1 MSAMAWAEAS
11 VWSVL
16 LPWLQERKKKSPWQ
30 PQMRGMTSLLNRGR
44 GSPLPADGCPWIVD
58 KGCAGL
64 VPDTPPSWSTVPPR
78 QAKVP
83 GFLSFAGGME
93 LHHLVLLGV
102 FVGDTAFQKTHLHVK
117 QKRKNSQPP
126 DHNNYLNTS
135 TG

>member
-1 MSAMAWAEAS
+1 MATREEKEVTLAT
-11 VWSVL
+11 
-16 LPWLQERKKKSPWQ
+16 PNERNDITTKQGLGFPI
-30 PQMRGMTSLLNRGR
+30 
-44 GSPLPADGCPWIVD
+44 PADGCPWIVD

-102 FVGDTAFQKTHLHVK
+102 FVSDTAFQKTHLHVK
-117 QKRKNSQPP
+117 KKRKK
-126 DHNNYLNTS
+126 
-135 TG
+135 